1 MSCCSHSNY
10 SGEDESPQDSGYE
23 VWFTAASTGGLL
35 LGVLA
40 EFSPLLP
47 ESLAL
52 PFYILSYIG
61 GGYYG
66 LIETVKHLRKFKL
79 NIDFLMIAAAAGAAF
94 LGEWL
99 EGAILLF
106 LFSLSGTLES
116 YALGKS
122 RNAIKS
128 LLELRPNEGLM
139 RMDDGSEKM
148 IPVEE
153 MKPGDIII
161 VKPGEHI
168 PIDGK
173 VVKGESSVNQSAITG
188 ESIPVSKHPGDSV
201 FAATLNE
208 NGVIEVEVTKSAKDT
223 TLAKIISLVE
233 KAQKNRAKTQHFL
246 DAFEPRYAIAVVMT
260 VILLIFIPW
269 LVLGHD
275 FDSTFYQAMTVLV
288 VASPC
293 ALIIS
298 TPASIISAIA
308 NGAKNGILFKGGAY
322 VEQTVS
328 VDTIAFDKTG
338 TLTIGEPAVTDL
350 VLVEHNGEDP
360 QPDRS
365 REDNLLAIAAGCEQY
380 SEHHL
385 ASAILRKA
393 RENGVSPATVDNMTS
408 TPGQGVSASLN
419 GSTVAVGNLALFN
432 SHSGTWPKGFLQN
445 AEELR
450 KHGKTV
456 VFVTR
461 DKEPLGMIALA
472 DQVRPSAKEVIT
484 QLKNEGIKNIVM
496 LTGDNSGVANAIAEQ
511 LNIDR
516 VYADLLPDQKVQKL
530 EELKQKGVVAMVGD
544 GVNDAP
550 ALATS
555 NLGIAMGAAG
565 TDVAL
570 ETADVVLMG
579 DDLTK
584 LPYLIRLSRKA
595 QRVVWQNITFSLSVI
610 VMLLTGVF
618 LIDLPL
624 TLGVVGHEGS
634 TLIVVLNG
642 LRLLR
647 KSDYLTQP

>member
-1 MSCCSHSNY
+1 MSCCSHNSLSN
-10 SGEDESPQDSGYE
+10 EDEGPIGAEYE
-23 VWFTAASTGGLL
+23 MWFTAASTGGLI

-40 EFSPLLP
+40 EYTGLIP
-47 ESLAL
+47 ESFAL
-52 PFYILSYIG
+52 PFYIISYIG
-61 GGYYG
+61 GGYFG
-66 LIETVKHLRKFKL
+66 VVETVRHLRKFKL

-122 RNAIKS
+122 RNAIKA
-128 LLELRPNEGLM
+128 LLELRPNEGLK
-139 RMDDGSEKM
+139 RMEDGSEKM
-148 IPVEE
+148 VPVEE
-153 MKPGDIII
+153 MQPGDIII

-168 PIDGK
+168 PIDGN
-173 VVKGESSVNQSAITG
+173 VIKGESSVNQSAITG

-208 NGVIEVEVTKSAKDT
+208 NGVIEIEVTKTAKDT

-233 KAQKNRAKTQHFL
+233 TAQKTRAKTQHFL
-246 DAFEPRYAIAVVMT
+246 DSFEPRYAVAVVIS

-322 VEQTVS
+322 VEQTVT

-338 TLTIGEPAVTDL
+338 TLTVGEPAVTDL
-350 VLVEHNGEDP
+350 VLMNHQGEP
-360 QPDRS
+360 SPS
-365 REDNLLAIAAGCEQY
+365 NANPSEEESLLAIAAGCEQY

-385 ASAILRKA
+385 ARAILRKA
-393 RENGVSPATVDNMTS
+393 AEEGVSPAGVENMTS
-408 TPGQGVSASLN
+408 TPGQGVQARLN
-419 GSTVAVGNLALFN
+419 GSVVAVGNLALF
-432 SHSGTWPKGFLQN
+432 SDQHTSWPKSILQK
-445 AEELR
+445 ADDLR
-450 KHGKTV
+450 KEGKTV
-456 VFVTR
+456 VFVLQ
-461 DKEPLGMIALA
+461 DDNPLGLIALA
-472 DQVRPSAKEVIT
+472 DQVRPSAKKVISE
-484 QLKNEGIKNIVM
+484 LKKVGIENIVM
-496 LTGDNSGVANAIAEQ
+496 LTGDNSGVANAIAAQ
-511 LNIDR
+511 LNIDD
-516 VYADLLPDQKVQKL
+516 VYADLLPDEKVQKL
-530 EELKQKGVVAMVGD
+530 EELKKKGVVAMVGD

-555 NLGIAMGAAG
+555 HLGIAMGAAG

-570 ETADVVLMG
+570 ETADVVL
-579 DDLTK
+579 
-584 LPYLIRLSRKA
+584 
-595 QRVVWQNITFSLSVI
+595 
-610 VMLLTGVF
+610 
-618 LIDLPL
+618 
-624 TLGVVGHEGS
+624 
-634 TLIVVLNG
+634 
-642 LRLLR
+642 
-647 KSDYLTQP
+647 